1 MIENI
6 LMGIE
11 LAVTWQNLIIAFAGV
26 IMGITFGALPG
37 FTAAMG
43 VAVLIP
49 LTYGMNPVM
58 GLILLAAVYCGAIY
72 GGSITAIL
80 LHTPGT
86 PAAAATAID
95 GYEMTKQGKA
105 SEALTE
111 AICASFWGGI
121 FSAFALLLIGPPLAK
136 AALKFG
142 PPEYFMLGV
151 FGLTIIVTL
160 TAKSL
165 IKGIISGI
173 LGLIFGTVGMD
184 PLLAFPRYT
193 FGQPSLMTGVS
204 LVPALIGLFSIS
216 QVLMMVAQ
224 KEQGIVQV
232 DTSGIKG
239 KKPRLSDLYK
249 YPVTYIRS
257 SIIGTFIGMLP
268 GAGASIAA
276 FLGYNE
282 AKRFSKTPEKF
293 GTGLREAVGAAEA
306 ANNGVTGGSL
316 ITLLTLGIPGNSVT
330 AILLG
335 GLMIQGLRPGNELF
349 TTNAR
354 ITYPFLIG
362 LFIANIFMLLVGL
375 FGSRHF
381 AHVVKTPV
389 NILATV
395 IIVLGVMGSYAINN
409 NMFDVYVMMFFGLL
423 GYLMRTNGFDTAPVV
438 LGIIL
443 GPIAEKG
450 LTQSFVLA
458 RGESIIKLFLS
469 RPITLVL
476 IVLIIISLATPF
488 VQEYCSSKKKKLHNN
503 ANNM

>member
-1 MIENI
+1 
-6 LMGIE
+6 
-11 LAVTWQNLIIAFAGV
+11 
-26 IMGITFGALPG
+26 
-37 FTAAMG
+37 
-43 VAVLIP
+43 
-49 LTYGMNPVM
+49 
-58 GLILLAAVYCGAIY
+58 
-72 GGSITAIL
+72 
-80 LHTPGT
+80 
-86 PAAAATAID
+86 
-95 GYEMTKQGKA
+95 
-105 SEALTE
+105 
-111 AICASFWGGI
+111 
-121 FSAFALLLIGPPLAK
+121 
-136 AALKFG
+136 
-142 PPEYFMLGV
+142 
-151 FGLTIIVTL
+151 
-160 TAKSL
+160 
-165 IKGIISGI
+165 
-173 LGLIFGTVGMD
+173 
-184 PLLAFPRYT
+184 
-193 FGQPSLMTGVS
+193 
-204 LVPALIGLFSIS
+204 
-216 QVLMMVAQ
+216 
-224 KEQGIVQV
+224 
-232 DTSGIKG
+232 
-239 KKPRLSDLYK
+239 
-249 YPVTYIRS
+249 
-257 SIIGTFIGMLP
+257 
-268 GAGASIAA
+268 
-276 FLGYNE
+276 
-282 AKRFSKTPEKF
+282 
-293 GTGLREAVGAAEA
+293 
-306 ANNGVTGGSL
+306 
-316 ITLLTLGIPGNSVT
+316 
-330 AILLG
+330 
-335 GLMIQGLRPGNELF
+335 MIQGLRPGNELF